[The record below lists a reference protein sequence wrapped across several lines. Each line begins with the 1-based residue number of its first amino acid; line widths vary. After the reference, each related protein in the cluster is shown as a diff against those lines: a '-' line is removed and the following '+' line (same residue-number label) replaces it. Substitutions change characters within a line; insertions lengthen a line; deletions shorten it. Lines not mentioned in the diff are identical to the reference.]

1 MEAEPNVVW
10 LSLESGRADH
20 TSLHGYHRET
30 TPFLEELSERAD
42 AHALQGGCAASM
54 WTPASTASMLTGTHL
69 STHQVGLDGKGHEM
83 LPTSLDTLPGLLS
96 SAGYTTALFSP
107 NPYISAE
114 TGLDKGFDHVEVIS
128 RSRSNYTQF
137 DSVGLDAWRCV
148 LQCLRERPTVRPSQ
162 LLEAVEHAENC
173 LLARRVRRWLRS
185 TRRGPEPFFVYAHLP
200 SPHHPYR
207 PPDRFV
213 EAFFDTIDLTEAAAR
228 ELSDR
233 VYTGSEGIKRRMA
246 SGLDLSAAQWAG
258 IEALYDGEIRY
269 VDSVARQLVSAA
281 HSASRRPLLVVVT
294 GDHGELFGEYGL
306 IGHNLALHDGLI
318 RVPMLVSGLDG
329 IEDGPAT
336 LSQHID
342 LTYTVAAVTD
352 VLNDQFEGRD
362 LRDGE
367 RPYAISQR
375 GLAHLDAYTEH
386 DPRFD
391 AIRFFERPFTSVRT
405 AEWKY
410 LANDDRQ
417 RLYRLPD
424 EENDVKGDHP
434 HVVGGLQSVI
444 DAEAIDWTADRDAE
458 AVEFDAEA
466 RSRLENL
473 GYLA

>member
-1 MEAEPNVVW
+1 MEADPDVVW
-10 LSLESGRADH
+10 LSLESVRADH

-42 AHALQGGCAASM
+42 AHALQLGCSASM
-54 WTPASTASMLTGTHL
+54 WTPPSTASMLTGTHL
-69 STHQVGLDGKGHEM
+69 STHQVGLDGKGHEK
-83 LPTSLDTLPGLLS
+83 LPTSLETLPGLLS

-114 TGLDKGFDHVEVIS
+114 TGLDRGFDHVEVVS
-128 RSRSNYTQF
+128 RSRSNYTRF
-137 DSVGLDAWRCV
+137 DSVGMDAWWCV
-148 LQCLRERPTVRPSQ
+148 LQYLGERPTVRPSR
-162 LLEAVEHAENC
+162 LLEEVEYAENC
-173 LLARRVRRWLRS
+173 LLGRRVRRWLRS
-185 TRRGPEPFFVYAHLP
+185 TRRQPEPFFVYAHLP
-200 SPHHPYR
+200 SPHYPYR
-207 PPDRFV
+207 PPARFV
-213 EAFFDTIDLTEAAAR
+213 ESFFDTVELTAAAVR
-228 ELSDR
+228 GLSDR

-246 SGLDLSAAQWAG
+246 SGLDLSAAQLAG

-281 HSASRRPLLVVVT
+281 RSASDRPLLVVVT

-329 IEDGPAT
+329 IEDGPDT

-342 LTYTVAAVTD
+342 LTFTVAAVTD

-362 LRDGE
+362 LREDD

-386 DPRFD
+386 DPGFD
-391 AIRFFERPFTSVRT
+391 ANRFFEQPFTSVRV

-424 EENDVKGDHP
+424 EENDVKEDHP
-434 HVVGGLQSVI
+434 NVVEGLQSFI
-444 DAEAIDWTADRDAE
+444 DAEPIDWTASRDAE
-458 AVEFDAEA
+458 AVEFDDEA
-466 RSRLENL
+466 RTRLRQL
-473 GYLA
+473 GYLT